1 MKTLIRWLIN
11 SLGVIVIA
19 EILPGVEIK
28 SFFTAMAVAL
38 VLSILNLIVKPILIV
53 LTLPITILSLGIF
66 LLIINALIIQLASSI
81 VPNFMVSSL
90 WTALIY
96 SLLLSVMQSFLQ
108 GLFETDRQDHEH

>member
-11 SLGVIVIA
+11 SLGIIIIA

-38 VLSILNLIVKPILIV
+38 ILSILNLFVKPLLIV

-66 LLIINALIIQLASSI
+66 LLIINALIIQLASSL
-81 VPNFMVSSL
+81 VPNFVVNSM

-96 SLLLSVMQSFLQ
+96 SLLLSLMQSFLQ
-108 GLFETDRQDHEH
+108 EIFQSDLQDHEH